1 MKRPV
6 MNPGR
11 STKVLAVI
19 VISQMLLWCGPRLLC
34 GGEAPKTGNTG
45 SSQAT
50 SKAGE
55 PRLPKAAE
63 SGEQSLS
70 KPKKRG
76 IVKIATLGPRPLSV
90 GGNVKPQEVVNRVIA
105 HWKGRFAQVLP
116 DRPDLI
122 VVPEACDR
130 PSGFSGEKRL
140 EYYRVRKDQIQK
152 FFAKVAR
159 ENKCYMVYSA
169 AREMEDGTWRNSSVL
184 IDRTGKVAGIY
195 NKNHV
200 VVEETTKSGILCGR
214 DAPVIECDFGRVAF
228 AICFDLNFDELRLK
242 YVKAKPDLLIFSSV
256 YHGGL
261 MQSYWAYSCRSH
273 FVGAIA
279 ALPCEIRDPLGRVI
293 ASNTNY
299 FDYAV
304 ATVNLDCRL
313 AHLDYNWGR
322 LRALKAKYGPKV
334 KITDPGYLGSVLITS
349 EHDTIS
355 ADEMIREFEIEL
367 LDDYMAR
374 ALAHRHKPGNME

>member
-1 MKRPV
+1 
-6 MNPGR
+6 MNQGCL
-11 STKVLAVI
+11 SKVFAAVFLW
-19 VISQMLLWCGPRLLC
+19 QALLWSGPRWLFA
-34 GGEAPKTGNTG
+34 GEAPGGGKADSSAAASG
-45 SSQAT
+45 SAES
-50 SKAGE
+50 
-55 PRLPKAAE
+55 AE
-63 SGEQSLS
+63 SGEQSAPQA
-70 KPKKRG
+70 KRRG
-76 IVKIATLGPRPLSV
+76 IVKIATLGPRPLNV
-90 GGNVKPQEVVNRVIA
+90 DGNTKPQEVVNRVIA

-116 DRPDLI
+116 DKPDLI

-130 PSGFSGEKRL
+130 PAGLAGEKRL
-140 EYYRVRKDQIQK
+140 EYYRVRKDQVQN
-152 FFAKVAR
+152 FFAEVAK

-184 IDRTGKVAGIY
+184 IDRAGKVAGIY

-200 VVEETTKSGILCGR
+200 VIEETTESGILCGR

-242 YVKAKPDLLIFSSV
+242 YVKAKPDLLIFSSM

-261 MQSYWAYSCRSH
+261 MQSYWAYSCRCY
-273 FVGAIA
+273 FVGAVA
-279 ALPCEIRDPLGRVI
+279 GLPCEIRDPLGRVI

-322 LRALKAKYGPKV
+322 LKALKAKYGPKV

-349 EHDTIS
+349 EDDTIS
-355 ADEMIREFEIEL
+355 VDEMISEFEVEL

-374 ALAHRHKPGNME
+374 ALAHRHAPGNME